1 LFLSQSPPATPPVSS
16 PLSLHDALPILQK
29 RAAPCAEA
37 QRDPSLPAGTQSL
50 VLAGDY
56 GNAFFESHPYT
67 DVFAQHVFE
76 YWQYTDVH
84 ASWHGM
90 ASRGTPSELYD
101 PEAEWTERWFEFG
114 AINLPNPGYTD
125 AAHRNG
131 VL

>member
-1 LFLSQSPPATPPVSS
+1 RHTRSKRDWSS
-16 PLSLHDALPILQK
+16 DVCSSDLWEPKRDPDAELLRSRVPLQK

-90 ASRGTPSELYD
+90 ASRGTQIG
-101 PEAEWTERWFEFG
+101 R
-114 AINLPNPGYTD
+114 
-125 AAHRNG
+125 AH
-131 VL
+131 V